1 LAPLSVLLAVPGL
14 LIPVG
19 CCFFALSRAA
29 QNDCITALKRV
40 SLVPGGGWR
49 MRFVGCGLM
58 VLAAMAAV
66 APARAADL
74 PVAPAYTPATPPP
87 PAIYN
92 WSGFYIGGNVGAG
105 PLHDS
110 ATQTTTATAVTLPG
124 PINVNPVGL
133 VGGAQAGFDYQF
145 SSVVV
150 GAQAAWSGSNIRGNT
165 VINATTA
172 PPGGQERLTSAVPWF
187 ASATGRIGYAAN
199 TLLFYVK
206 GGGAW
211 MHIEHVQDI
220 LIAGGALASSQAISD
235 NRSGF
240 TAGVG
245 LEYAL
250 TQNLSALFEY
260 DFYDFGTKTE
270 NFSTTIGTPLSIKS
284 DLHTLTVGLNYRFNW
299 GSYGQPFCPT
309 C

>member
-1 LAPLSVLLAVPGL
+1 M
-14 LIPVG
+14 
-19 CCFFALSRAA
+19 
-29 QNDCITALKRV
+29 KHV
-40 SLVPGGGWR
+40 SLVPCGGWR
-49 MRFVGCGLM
+49 MRSVGPGL
-58 VLAAMAAV
+58 VALALAAMAV
-66 APARAADL
+66 AAPVYAADL
-74 PVAPAYTPATPPP
+74 PVAPAYTPAAPAP
-87 PAIYN
+87 PAVYN
-92 WSGFYIGGNVGAG
+92 WTGFYLGGNVGAG
-105 PLHDS
+105 LLHDS
-110 ATQTTTATAVTLPG
+110 ATQTTTATLVTLPG
-124 PINVNPVGL
+124 SINVSPVGL
-133 VGGAQAGFDYQF
+133 VGGAQAGVDYQF

-150 GAQAAWSGSNIRGNT
+150 GVQASWSSSNINGNT
-165 VINATTA
+165 VVNATA
-172 PPGGQERLTSAVPWF
+172 PVGDQERLTAAPSWF
-187 ASATGRIGYAAN
+187 ASATGRVGYAAN

-220 LIAGGALASSQAISD
+220 LILGGAVGTSQAISD
-235 NRSGF
+235 NRAGF

-260 DFYDFGTKTE
+260 DFYDFGTRTE
-270 NFSTTIGTPLSIKS
+270 NFSTLTGTPLSIRS

>member
-1 LAPLSVLLAVPGL
+1 MRSVVPGL
-14 LIPVG
+14 VL
-19 CCFFALSRAA
+19 A
-29 QNDCITALKRV
+29 
-40 SLVPGGGWR
+40 
-49 MRFVGCGLM
+49 
-58 VLAAMAAV
+58 LAAMAV
-66 APARAADL
+66 GAPVYAADL
-74 PVAPAYTPATPPP
+74 PVAPAYTPAAPAS

-92 WSGFYIGGNVGAG
+92 WTGFYLGGNVGAG
-105 PLHDS
+105 LLHDS

-124 PINVNPVGL
+124 SINVSPVGL
-133 VGGAQAGFDYQF
+133 VGGAQAGVDYQF

-150 GAQAAWSGSNIRGNT
+150 GAQASWSSSNINGNT
-165 VINATTA
+165 VVNATTVPA
-172 PPGGQERLTSAVPWF
+172 GGQERLTAAPSWF

-220 LIAGGALASSQAISD
+220 LVLGGAVGNSQAISD
-235 NRSGF
+235 TRTGF

-260 DFYDFGTKTE
+260 DFYDFGTRTE
-270 NFSTTIGTPLSIKS
+270 NFSTVTGTPLSIRS